1 MTTPN
6 PRITAYIAT
15 LPPYQAEAATRIR
28 ALIHQAGAEGD
39 PGTASDVEE
48 TIKRTDRPYF
58 TNAGRNIAALL
69 GAKDHLNVF
78 IYDPVAPDPHH
89 LINQGHG
96 NATARAIQIRE
107 GDHLNEPALVELFRT
122 VIANNRTGGWR
133 KVRNQ

>member
-1 MTTPN
+1 MATPN
-6 PRITAYIAT
+6 PYITAYIAT
-15 LPPYQAEAATRIR
+15 LPPYQAEAATKIR
-28 ALIHQAGAEGD
+28 ALLHQASD
-39 PGTASDVEE
+39 DVEE

-58 TNAGRNIAALL
+58 ANAGHNIAALL

-107 GDHLNEPALVELFRT
+107 EDSLNEPALVELFRA
-122 VIANNRTGGWR
+122 VITNRELVAAAPAPYTSPGYP
-133 KVRNQ
+133 

>member
-1 MTTPN
+1 MPTPD

-15 LPPYQAEAATRIR
+15 LPPYQAEAATKIR
-28 ALIHQAGAEGD
+28 ALIHQA
-39 PGTASDVEE
+39 ASDVEE

-58 TNAGRNIAALL
+58 TNSGQNIAALL

-107 GDHLNEPALVELFRT
+107 GDSLDETAFVELIRA
-122 VIANNRTGGWR
+122 VAANNRAGGWR
-133 KVRNQ
+133 KLAR